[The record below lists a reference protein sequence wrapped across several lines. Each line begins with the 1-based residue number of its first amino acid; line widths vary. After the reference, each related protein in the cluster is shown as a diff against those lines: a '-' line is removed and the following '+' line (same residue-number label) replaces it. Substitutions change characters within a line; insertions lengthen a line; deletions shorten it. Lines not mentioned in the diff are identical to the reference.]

1 MATLSND
8 QQGGIDFVT
17 TFDGKLVQRVPEG
30 TDGAMPRQLTKGANE
45 GKTVWEKTYTSVSGM
60 ITDGGVEVK
69 EFGGKKVKEIQLKLD
84 DDTLLQ
90 LPMNLLSA
98 FAKPL
103 PNVDTSKPVKV
114 SVYKNKRGK
123 VGLNLS
129 FTDDPDWRKK
139 IENDEYVEWVNY
151 DWAYTRENPGDLPQ
165 PVQDELGEWD
175 FRDHDKFLEL
185 EVRKFFAD
193 GFAPDPV
200 AVVQEAL
207 GGTVVEDD
215 TDIPF

>member
-69 EFGGKKVKEIQLKLD
+69 EFGGKKVKEIQVKLD
-84 DDTLLQ
+84 DNILLQ
-90 LPMNLLSA
+90 LPMNMLSA

-103 PNVDTSKPVKV
+103 PNVDPTKEVKI

-123 VGLNLS
+123 AGLNISQDGEQL
-129 FTDDPDWRKK
+129 
-139 IENDEYVEWVNY
+139 
-151 DWAYTRENPGDLPQ
+151 DWAYTKENPGDLPQ

-193 GFAPDPV
+193 GFAPASDPV

-207 GGTVVEDD
+207 GGTVVEDE
-215 TDIPF
+215 TDVPF